1 MVAEAGFEIGFLE
14 VSAYISRSPSCVV
27 LRAQHSFA
35 SKLALW
41 ATPLEKTV
49 INCFFCA
56 NPTSHAR
63 RTHNPK
69 ARKAQALRPKPKK
82 KHPQGVLFLWLRRQD
97 LNLRPSG
104 YEPDELPGCSTPRY
118 DGAGSRGRTG
128 TRFKSHGILSPGRL
142 PIPPFR
148 HIARPF
154 GFPLLVAQLL

>member
-1 MVAEAGFEIGFLE
+1 MVAEAGLICIQL
-14 VSAYISRSPSCVV
+14 SANIAQSPSCVV
-27 LRAQHSFA
+27 LCAQHSFA

-41 ATPLEKTV
+41 ATPFAKTI
-49 INCFFCA
+49 INRFRYT

-63 RTHNPK
+63 RSHNPK
-69 ARKAQALRPKPKK
+69 VGARVPRRAQKEKTHHK
-82 KHPQGVLFLWLRRQD
+82 GVFSFWLRRQD